1 MEDFVYF
8 GLARAFHVLGVV
20 LWIGGVAF
28 VTTTLIP
35 SLRKMSDSDKRLALF
50 EQLEGKFAFQARIV
64 TLITGLTGF
73 YMLDYMKAWER
84 YQQIQFWWI
93 HLMTII
99 WLIFTVVLFVL
110 EPLILHRRFKT
121 MAHENSDRAFLLLHR
136 MHKVLLALSLI
147 TIFGTV
153 AGVHGRP
160 DHPLR
165 FFPVSVSDCTW
176 LFGVHQLCHRPGY
189 TSFGHACG
197 FAGSLSNGGQS
208 P

>member
-50 EQLEGKFAFQARIV
+50 EQLESKFAFQARIV

-73 YMLDYMKAWER
+73 YMLDYMQAWER

-99 WLIFTVVLFVL
+99 WLVFTVVLFVL
-110 EPLILHRRFKT
+110 EPLILHRRFKA
-121 MAHENSDRAFLLLHR
+121 MAAENSDRAFTLLYR

-147 TIFGTV
+147 TVFGTV
-153 AGVHGRP
+153 AGVHG
-160 DHPLR
+160 L
-165 FFPVSVSDCTW
+165 
-176 LFGVHQLCHRPGY
+176 LL
-189 TSFGHACG
+189 
-197 FAGSLSNGGQS
+197 
-208 P
+208 

>member
-1 MEDFVYF
+1 MEDFIYF
-8 GLARAFHVLGVV
+8 GLARALHVVGVV

-35 SLRKMSDSDKRLALF
+35 SLRKMADTDKRLVLF

-73 YMLDYMKAWER
+73 YMLDYMQAWER

-99 WLIFTVVLFVL
+99 WLVFTVVLFVL
-110 EPLILHRRFKT
+110 EPLILHRHFKM
-121 MAHENSDRAFLLLHR
+121 MATENSDRAFALLHR

-147 TIFGTV
+147 TVFGTV
-153 AGVHGRP
+153 AGVHG
-160 DHPLR
+160 L
-165 FFPVSVSDCTW
+165 
-176 LFGVHQLCHRPGY
+176 LI
-189 TSFGHACG
+189 
-197 FAGSLSNGGQS
+197 
-208 P
+208 

>member
-50 EQLEGKFAFQARIV
+50 EQLESKFAFQARIV

-73 YMLDYMKAWER
+73 YMLDYMQAWER

-99 WLIFTVVLFVL
+99 WLVFTVVLFVL
-110 EPLILHRRFKT
+110 EPLILHRRFKA
-121 MAHENSDRAFLLLHR
+121 MAAENSDRAFTLLYR

-147 TIFGTV
+147 TVFGTV
-153 AGVHGRP
+153 AGVHG
-160 DHPLR
+160 
-165 FFPVSVSDCTW
+165 
-176 LFGVHQLCHRPGY
+176 LFL
-189 TSFGHACG
+189 
-197 FAGSLSNGGQS
+197 
-208 P
+208 